1 MKKKTLVPILVILAI
16 IVAIGI
22 ALIGPYNN
30 LVRLEENVNES
41 YATVQSAV
49 QRRADLIPNLV
60 ATVKGYATHEEETF
74 TKVTEAR
81 NNVGKASN
89 AEELTKA
96 NDELSSAIN
105 GLNVVVERY
114 PELKANTNFLDLQAQ
129 LEGTENRIST
139 ERQRYNEKVKEYNQV
154 VRSFPMNI
162 FANIF
167 GFEKKAY
174 FEISAEDE
182 KVPEVNF

>member
-60 ATVKGYATHEEETF
+60 ATVEGYATHEEETL
-74 TKVTEAR
+74 TNITNARAGIESAKSPEQLAEA
-81 NNVGKASN
+81 NEN
-89 AEELTKA
+89 LTR
-96 NDELSSAIN
+96 AIN
-105 GLNVVVERY
+105 IAVEAY
-114 PELKANTNFLDLQAQ
+114 PDLKANQNFIGLQDELA
-129 LEGTENRIST
+129 GTENRINVA
-139 ERQRYNEKVKEYNQV
+139 RKDYNAVVKTYNSK
-154 VRSFPMNI
+154 VRSFPTSI
-162 FANIF
+162 LANIK
-167 GFEKKAY
+167 GFEKVEY
-174 FEISAEDE
+174 FEADASAQD
-182 KVPEVNF
+182 VPEVKFD